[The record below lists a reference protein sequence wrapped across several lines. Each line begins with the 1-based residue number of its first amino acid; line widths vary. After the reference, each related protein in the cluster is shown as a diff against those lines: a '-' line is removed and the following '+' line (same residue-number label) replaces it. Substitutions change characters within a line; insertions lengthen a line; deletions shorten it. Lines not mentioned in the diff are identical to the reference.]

1 MKPWLSWR
9 QYWPALKV
17 KLGQVMEIDEIINE
31 IEEIRKRGYG
41 EYADVKG
48 VKIRYLVMG
57 SGPKVLLLHGF
68 GGFMETWAFNIPP
81 LSKRYRVYAIDLPGH
96 GLSDKPKNSYNTAF
110 AIESAHD
117 IMETLGIDQATLIGH
132 SLGGAVSINIA
143 LSLPERVSKLVLIDS
158 AGLSRTLPWLY
169 RLSAVPVLGN
179 MLLSLAVE
187 PALELSL
194 KRLFYDSPALSDEL
208 KNIILENSS
217 RPGVRETLLS
227 ILKQNAGLRGP
238 RPEAV
243 LIDKLPQLKV
253 PSLFV
258 HGAQDRVF
266 PLKRVREAFSMAPD
280 SRVKIFD
287 QCGHCPHIEKAVEF
301 NETVMEFLE
310 GN

>member
-1 MKPWLSWR
+1 
-9 QYWPALKV
+9 LKV

-41 EYADVKG
+41 EYADIKG

-143 LSLPERVSKLVLIDS
+143 LSLPEQVSRLVLIDS

-266 PLKRVREAFSMAPD
+266 PLKQVREAFSMAPD